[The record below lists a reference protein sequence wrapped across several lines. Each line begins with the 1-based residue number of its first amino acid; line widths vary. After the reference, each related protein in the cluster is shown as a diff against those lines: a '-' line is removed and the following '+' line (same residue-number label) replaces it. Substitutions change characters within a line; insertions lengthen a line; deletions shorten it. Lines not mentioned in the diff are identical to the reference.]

1 MVRKPVSKVITGRYK
16 PEVSLL
22 VETRQRLR
30 RFSLHIR
37 KSLGQHFLVDRAVLE
52 GIVTAATLELGDTVI
67 EVGPGLGVLTRELAD
82 RAGRV
87 VAIELDDELAIA
99 LKAEMALFDNVT
111 VVNRDI
117 LKTEMASL
125 LGGQTEYK
133 VVANLPYYITAA
145 VLRHFLT
152 ASPKP
157 RLMVLMLQKEV
168 AEAITAPSGNT
179 GLLALSVRFYGEASL
194 VNYVPATSF
203 YPAPVVD
210 SAVVRIIVQP
220 QATFKVSNE
229 EAFFRLLRAAFSAR
243 RKQLRNAM
251 AQGLGLPKD
260 LALSLLKAVEIAP
273 QRRAES
279 LSLDEWVRLWR
290 YYQHLERP
298 SC

>member
-1 MVRKPVSKVITGRYK
+1 M
-16 PEVSLL
+16 
-22 VETRQRLR
+22 
-30 RFSLHIR
+30 
-37 KSLGQHFLVDRAVLE
+37 AV
-52 GIVTAATLELGDTVI
+52 
-67 EVGPGLGVLTRELAD
+67 
-82 RAGRV
+82 
-87 VAIELDDELAIA
+87 ELDDELAIA
-99 LKAEMALFDNVT
+99 LKVEMAFFDNVT

-117 LKTEMASL
+117 LKMETASL

-145 VLRHFLT
+145 VLRHFLA

-157 RLMVLMLQKEV
+157 QLMVLMLQKEV

-194 VNYVPATSF
+194 VSYVPADSF

-210 SAVVRIIVQP
+210 SAVVRIIVHP
-220 QATFKVSNE
+220 QATLKVSNE

-243 RKQLRNAM
+243 RKQLPNALT
-251 AQGLGLPKD
+251 QGLGLPKD
-260 LALSLLKAVEIAP
+260 LVLSRLKAAEIAP

-279 LSLDEWVRLWR
+279 LSLDEWGRLWR
-290 YYQHLERP
+290 YFKHLEKP